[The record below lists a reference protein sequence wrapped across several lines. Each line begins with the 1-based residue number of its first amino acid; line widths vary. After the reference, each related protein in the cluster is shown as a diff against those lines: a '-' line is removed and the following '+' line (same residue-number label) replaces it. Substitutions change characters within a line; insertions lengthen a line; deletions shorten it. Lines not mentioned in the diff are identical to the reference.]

1 MLKPMSQLMQDR
13 VYLEKFIPCS
23 VIHKH
28 SCHSNALRKFLII
41 FKMASTFY
49 IPMHLIPVIVYK
61 NNKIMSEPLKILKN
75 LLNGIVRSSLFVSV
89 CISLFW
95 YLICIFK
102 NLRRRTDYVNI
113 LLASFFCSFSILFE
127 PSGRR
132 IEIALYFLPR
142 FLESLF
148 LFLEKRGYI
157 KSVKNGEVVLFATAM
172 SFIMYCYQNDEKN
185 IKN

>member
-1 MLKPMSQLMQDR
+1 MQNR
-13 VYLEKFIPCS
+13 VYYEKFIPCS
-23 VIHKH
+23 AIHKH
-28 SCHSNALRKFLII
+28 SCHSNALRNFLIV

-49 IPMHLIPVIVYK
+49 IPMHLFPVIVYK
-61 NNKIMSEPLKILKN
+61 RNKIQSEPVKILKN
-75 LLNGIVRSSLFVSV
+75 LIIGIVRSSLFVSV

-102 NLRRRTDYVNI
+102 NIRRRTDYWNI
-113 LLASFFCSFSILFE
+113 LLASFICSFSILFE
-127 PSGRR
+127 PAGRR

-148 LFLEKRGYI
+148 LFFEKRGYI
-157 KSVKNGEVVLFATAM
+157 KSVKNGEIILFATAM
-172 SFIMYCYQNDEKN
+172 SFIMYCYQNDDKN